1 MDFKNSRSYNFQ
13 AFIVFKL
20 PPFLINWFD
29 FGLNYLF
36 IALYLI
42 TQSLGRS
49 TYIHTTSQRL
59 EERIRQHVPKFTRNK
74 IKPQKDLPRRQCKS
88 AQNAPVSADSAIGQ
102 HLLNKISAE
111 KFDSTG
117 SLF

>member
-1 MDFKNSRSYNFQ
+1 MNC
-13 AFIVFKL
+13 
-20 PPFLINWFD
+20 FD

-49 TYIHTTSQRL
+49 TYIHTKTSQRL
-59 EERIRQHVPKFTRNK
+59 EERIRQHVPKFTKNK

-111 KFDSTG
+111 KFDYTG

>member
-1 MDFKNSRSYNFQ
+1 MIN
-13 AFIVFKL
+13 FKL
-20 PPFLINWFD
+20 IVSKNEINKKKKKKKK
-29 FGLNYLF
+29 
-36 IALYLI
+36 
-42 TQSLGRS
+42 
-49 TYIHTTSQRL
+49 
-59 EERIRQHVPKFTRNK
+59 HVPKFTRNK

>member
-20 PPFLINWFD
+20 PSFLMNCFD

-49 TYIHTTSQRL
+49 TYIHTKTSQRL

-88 AQNAPVSADSAIGQ
+88 AQNTTVI
-102 HLLNKISAE
+102 LAE
-111 KFDSTG
+111 
-117 SLF
+117 